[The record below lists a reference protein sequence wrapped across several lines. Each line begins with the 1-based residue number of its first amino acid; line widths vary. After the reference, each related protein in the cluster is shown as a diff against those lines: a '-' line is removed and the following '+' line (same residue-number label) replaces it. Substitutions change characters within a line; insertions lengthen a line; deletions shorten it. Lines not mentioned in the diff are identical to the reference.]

1 MARRFYSREALED
14 TGSIYWVMIFFISLS
29 IILMMTQSAN
39 VRSRGP
45 AQSFADDTVSPLTN
59 IAFKPISML
68 ETFFGTLEDRQRAFE
83 ENIALR
89 RELQILRDDKKYVAS
104 LENKIAKY
112 ETILNVSY
120 DIDTPIE
127 KIAARAVSDI
137 EGPFVR
143 GLLVNAGEKQ
153 GVEKGDAIMTTQGM
167 AGHVISVGRT
177 SARVLR
183 IDDLNSRIPV
193 ISERSQSVAILA
205 GNNNDYPKLTF
216 VGRGEDWQIGDRVL
230 TSGDEGL
237 LPRGLY
243 IGEVVAFDGEAYHM
257 RPDGLQNSIDWV
269 FIPKFPK
276 LANPDL
282 DAGEIDLGLTEE
294 GELILDSEALDNA
307 LTTNQGGSTNQD
319 GPSGATS
326 GEGPSP
332 TNSGE
337 ASDE

>member
-83 ENIALR
+83 ENVALR
-89 RELQILRDDKKYVAS
+89 RELQILRDDKKYVES

-153 GVEKGDAIMTTQGM
+153 GVEKGDAIMTPQGM

-243 IGEVVAFDGEAYHM
+243 IGEVVAFDGEVYHM
-257 RPDGLQNSIDWV
+257 RPDGLQSSVDWV

-282 DAGEIDLGLTEE
+282 DVETARSSTDEE
-294 GELILDSEALDNA
+294 GDPILDPETLDNA
-307 LTTNQGGSTNQD
+307 IAASQNEDINQD
-319 GPSGATS
+319 GVTETAS
-326 GEGPSP
+326 GEGPSQ
-332 TNSGE
+332 TGSDE